1 MGAVFGPKDLGR
13 NNQKIVENAVKDF
26 SPGTKDTIISLL
38 DSWEGKM
45 SGRKMK
51 GILGQDKAEEL
62 LKNIIEKEE
71 DVNLSG
77 AERIKF
83 RNMFEESLTFD

>member
-1 MGAVFGPKDLGR
+1 
-13 NNQKIVENAVKDF
+13 
-26 SPGTKDTIISLL
+26 
-38 DSWEGKM
+38 
-45 SGRKMK
+45 MK

>member
-1 MGAVFGPKDLGR
+1 MGAVFRPKDLGR
-13 NNQKIVENAVKDF
+13 NTRKIVENAVKDF
-26 SPGTKDTIISLL
+26 SSDTKDTVINLL
-38 DSWEGKM
+38 DSWEGKR
-45 SGRKMK
+45 SGRKLK
-51 GILGQDKAEEL
+51 EILGQDKAEEL

-71 DVNLSG
+71 DIDLSD

>member
-1 MGAVFGPKDLGR
+1 MGAVFRPKDLGR
-13 NNQKIVENAVKDF
+13 NNRKIVENAV
-26 SPGTKDTIISLL
+26 INLL

-45 SGRKMK
+45 SGRKLK
-51 GILGQDKAEEL
+51 EILGQDKAEEL

-77 AERIKF
+77 AERIKL
-83 RNMFEESLTFD
+83 RSMFEESLTFD

>member
-1 MGAVFGPKDLGR
+1 MGAVFRPKDLGR
-13 NNQKIVENAVKDF
+13 NNRKIIENAVKDF
-26 SPGTKDTIISLL
+26 SPDTKDTVINLL

-45 SGRKMK
+45 SGRKLK
-51 GILGQDKAEEL
+51 EILGQDKAEGL

-77 AERIKF
+77 AERIKL
-83 RNMFEESLTFD
+83 RSMFEESLTFD